1 MVVTFCSSC
10 YTDEL
15 LEEYPFMKNVKIY
28 TADPYDFQ
36 KAGLPVGV
44 VGATNRIDKV
54 YIRRDLSRSSYD
66 EFLHVLF
73 HEAEHFRHPR
83 WFPEWI
89 IDLEA
94 GMKVAKKKAEKLFYI
109 V

>member
-28 TADPYDFQ
+28 TADPHDF
-36 KAGLPVGV
+36 PVGV
-44 VGATNRIDKV
+44 LGATNRIDEV
-54 YIRRDLSRSSYD
+54 YIRRDLLRSSYD

-73 HEAEHFRHPR
+73 HEAEHFRRPS

-94 GMKVAKKKAEKLFYI
+94 RMKVAKKKVEKLSYI
-109 V
+109 I